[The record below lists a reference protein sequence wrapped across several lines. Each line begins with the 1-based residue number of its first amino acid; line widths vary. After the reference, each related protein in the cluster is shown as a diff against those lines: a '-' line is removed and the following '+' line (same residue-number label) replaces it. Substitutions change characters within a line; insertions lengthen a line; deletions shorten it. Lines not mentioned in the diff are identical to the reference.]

1 MNQLITQIK
10 KYQIITF
17 DVFDTLITRDVYEPQ
32 DVFYFVEKRYNNLYH
47 CNCDFMTKRINAEKN
62 ARKKYTYTEI
72 NLYEIYEE
80 LKRDFPED
88 ICRRLQQMEINA
100 EIAICCANPEM
111 NSCYEFARLNDK

>member
-72 NLYEIYEE
+72 NLYEIF
-80 LKRDFPED
+80 LKIFVADYSKWK
-88 ICRRLQQMEINA
+88 LM
-100 EIAICCANPEM
+100 
-111 NSCYEFARLNDK
+111 LK